1 MKQLVIVFFE
11 SEVNGVEEVW
21 EISLYLTKDYV
32 VKKKS
37 FILKKLLC
45 TEYSVLIYS
54 VNQIEKLIIILIN
67 YNNGNFKK

>member
-1 MKQLVIVFFE
+1 MFFE

-32 VKKKS
+32 LKKKES
-37 FILKKLLC
+37 FIFKKLLC

-54 VNQIEKLIIILIN
+54 VNQIEKLIIILMN